1 MMIDVFNHFMPKAY
15 FDRLGDLIPG
25 HPVLT
30 AFPRIKALLD
40 VDARRALL
48 DEIPG
53 TRHVLSLANPPPELI
68 GPPDKTPDLVRLAND
83 ALAEICRKYP
93 DHFPTFIASLPMNNV
108 AASVAEADRAVKQL
122 GARGVQVFTNVA
134 GEPLSAKKFRPVFER
149 MAAHDLGVWVHPM
162 RTAQFSDYAS
172 EKESQNEI
180 WFSFGWPYETT
191 ACMTRLIY
199 SGIFDEFPNLKI
211 VSHHMGGMIP
221 FFSGKIKLGFRQ
233 IFFGTPDSNPSAK
246 DAGLKKAPVEYY
258 KMLYADTALGEVA
271 PTRCGHAFFGT
282 GRCVFATDAPF
293 DAEQG
298 RGLMR
303 STVAAVN
310 ALEIPQAEKDAIFE
324 GNAKQLLKL

>member
-1 MMIDVFNHFMPKAY
+1 
-15 FDRLGDLIPG
+15 
-25 HPVLT
+25 
-30 AFPRIKALLD
+30 
-40 VDARRALL
+40 
-48 DEIPG
+48 
-53 TRHVLSLANPPPELI
+53 
-68 GPPDKTPDLVRLAND
+68 
-83 ALAEICRKYP
+83 
-93 DHFPTFIASLPMNNV
+93 
-108 AASVAEADRAVKQL
+108 VAEADRAVGQL

-199 SGIFDEFPNLKI
+199 SGIFDELPNLKI

-233 IFFGTPDSNPSAK
+233 IFFGTPDANPSAK
-246 DAGLKKAPVEYY
+246 DAGLEKAPVEYY
-258 KMLYADTALGEVA
+258 KMLYADTALGEAA

-324 GNAKQLLKL
+324 GNAKKLLKL